1 MKGSGAATFDSF
13 YGSWSYQ
20 ERKWGKGRQWLAV
33 SHFLQTISSFGS
45 KGYWR
50 NRKRGMARSL
60 TQPDCDLIS
69 VQRICVLA
77 LESGFNYHLDKLN
90 YHIATP
96 ITMEFYHLLSQLFA
110 TMMDPDA
117 WFVPSVCV
125 SYQSRRSGPD
135 VGLLLF

>member
-1 MKGSGAATFDSF
+1 MACRFAF
-13 YGSWSYQ
+13 
-20 ERKWGKGRQWLAV
+20 LANHIV
-33 SHFLQTISSFGS
+33 VREQV
-45 KGYWR
+45 YWR

-69 VQRICVLA
+69 VERICVLA

-117 WFVPSVCV
+117 WFVLSVCV